1 MSFHVSSWSIKNPV
15 ATLVMFLVLGIVG
28 LFSFKQL
35 GIDQLP
41 NIDLPAVMVTVTQ
54 PGAGPAELEFQVTK
68 KVEDAVASLGNIDQ
82 ISSTVTDGSSS
93 TIINFV
99 LGTDSNQATNDVRN
113 AVAQIR
119 QSLPL
124 DINEPIVRRLEFAG
138 GSVMT
143 YAVASDKRSVEE
155 LSDLVDRK
163 ISRDLVNVPGVAQIN
178 RLGGVD
184 REIRVDLDP
193 ARLQAFGITATQV
206 NDQIRTFNV
215 NLPGGRGNIGGAEQN
230 VRTLGS
236 AKTVEE
242 LKNYRIVLPDGANV
256 TLSSLGEVTD
266 GFGDLRKA
274 AYLNGESVVAF
285 SVQRST
291 GSSLV
296 SVEEGVRKAIEQLK
310 TTLPEE
316 IELRLIFTR
325 ADSIRESYQATI
337 DSLVIGSLLTVAT
350 VGIFLRNWRVTLI
363 TAIAL
368 PLSIIPTFLVMKAL
382 NYTLNGMTLL
392 GLALAVGN
400 LVDDAIC
407 MIENIDQHLD
417 MGKKPFKA
425 AWDGARE
432 IGLAVVATTAT
443 IVAVFIPVAF
453 MGGIPGQFFQPFG
466 VTVAV
471 STMFSTLVATTMTPM
486 LSAYLLKPKSKGL
499 KVDPLKVDPL
509 FAKRGQLAKVDKLKV
524 DPLKVDPLF
533 AKRGQLAKVDK
544 LKVDKLKV
552 DKLKVESWQNNHQPN
567 NHQPNNHQPNNHQ
580 PNNHQ
585 PNNHQP
591 NNLQPNNLQPNNLQ
605 PNNLQPNN
613 HQSRRIQPYRGI
625 LTWALKHRITT
636 MLIAVA
642 FFIAS
647 LQLVQFIPK
656 GLFNNGDTGV
666 STVSI
671 ELPPGSQLSETID
684 VIQETNRLLQSNPAV
699 ENVLARAG
707 DDGVNSGIVY
717 AKLLPKEQREISQQE
732 FEQQMR
738 EGFQKIPGARV
749 TFRSQ
754 GAGGSS
760 KDLSIVLKSENGE
773 LLSQT
778 AQTLEQQMRQSP
790 GLVEVTSSESL
801 VKPEIVIVP
810 NPARAADLGVSVQA
824 IARTASLALIGDLES
839 NLAKF
844 DLPDRQ
850 IPIRVQLDPESRDD
864 IETLKNLRVPSRN
877 GTLVPIA
884 AVADIRLGSGP
895 AQIDRFN
902 RARKVSLGANLQG
915 ISLGDAIAKVKS
927 LPAMNP
933 LPPGVSEEP
942 AGDAKIMRDIFGGF
956 LSALGLAVL
965 SIYAILVLLYNSFL
979 YPFGILVALP
989 LSIGGALMGLLV
1001 AQKEL
1006 GLYALIGIV
1015 LLMGLVTKNAI
1026 LLVDFALA
1034 DQKEGTSQFKAVIQA
1049 GVSRLRPILM
1059 TSVSTVAGMIPIA
1072 LEWGAAGE
1080 VRSPMAIAVIGG
1092 FTTSTLLTLV
1102 VVPVLFTYV
1111 DNLVRW
1117 ARKTLFGS
1125 KTQDYQDDVVEV
1137 EVEPEHYLS
1146 NGTSVAASNGKF

>member
-82 ISSTVTDGSSS
+82 ISSTVTDGSSR

-143 YAVASDKRSVEE
+143 YAVASDKSSVDE

-163 ISRDLVNVPGVAQIN
+163 ISRDLVNVPGVAQID

-193 ARLQAFGITATQV
+193 ARLQAFAITATQV

-256 TLSSLGEVTD
+256 PLSSLGEVTD

-285 SVQRST
+285 SVLRST

-296 SVEEGVRKAIEQLK
+296 SVQEGVRKAVKQLK

-325 ADSIRESYQATI
+325 GDSIRESYQATI

-382 NYTLNGMTLL
+382 NYTLNNLTLL

-443 IVAVFIPVAF
+443 IVAVFLPVAF

-486 LSAYLLKPKSKGL
+486 LSAYLLKPKSKA
-499 KVDPLKVDPL
+499 LKVDPL
-509 FAKRGQLAKVDKLKV
+509 FAKRGQLAKV
-524 DPLKVDPLF
+524 
-533 AKRGQLAKVDK
+533 
-544 LKVDKLKV
+544 
-552 DKLKVESWQNNHQPN
+552 ESWQNNHQPN
-567 NHQPNNHQPNNHQ
+567 NNQPNNHQSNNLQPNNLQPNNHQPNNL
-580 PNNHQ
+580 Q

-591 NNLQPNNLQPNNLQ
+591 NNLQPNNLQPNNHQ

-613 HQSRRIQPYRGI
+613 HQSRRIQPYRGL

-636 MLIAVA
+636 ILIAVA
-642 FFIAS
+642 FFIGS

-656 GLFNNGDTGV
+656 GLFSNEDTGV
-666 STVSI
+666 STVLI
-671 ELPPGSQLSETID
+671 DLPPGSELSETID
-684 VIQETNRLLQSNPAV
+684 VVQETNRLLQSNPAV

-707 DDGVNSGIVY
+707 NDGVNSGIVY
-717 AKLLPKEQREISQQE
+717 AKLLPKDQREISQKE

-749 TFRSQ
+749 SFRSQ
-754 GAGGSS
+754 SRGGSS
-760 KDLSIVLKSENGE
+760 KDLSIVLKSDNGE

-778 AQTLEQQMRQSP
+778 AQALEQQMRQSP

-895 AQIDRFN
+895 AQIDRLN
-902 RARKVSLGANLQG
+902 RARQVSLGANLQG

-1015 LLMGLVTKNAI
+1015 LLMGLVT
-1026 LLVDFALA
+1026 
-1034 DQKEGTSQFKAVIQA
+1034 
-1049 GVSRLRPILM
+1049 
-1059 TSVSTVAGMIPIA
+1059 
-1072 LEWGAAGE
+1072 
-1080 VRSPMAIAVIGG
+1080 
-1092 FTTSTLLTLV
+1092 
-1102 VVPVLFTYV
+1102 
-1111 DNLVRW
+1111 
-1117 ARKTLFGS
+1117 
-1125 KTQDYQDDVVEV
+1125 
-1137 EVEPEHYLS
+1137 
-1146 NGTSVAASNGKF
+1146 

>member
-28 LFSFKQL
+28 LFSFNQL
-35 GIDQLP
+35 GIDRLP

-68 KVEDAVASLGNIDQ
+68 KVEDAVASLGDIDQ
-82 ISSTVTDGSSS
+82 IRSTVTDGSSS
-93 TIINFV
+93 TVINFV

-163 ISRDLVNVPGVAQIN
+163 ISRDLVNVAGVAQID

-206 NDQIRTFNV
+206 NDQIRSFNV

-266 GFGDLRKA
+266 GFGDLRTA
-274 AYLNGESVVAF
+274 AYLNGKSVVAF
-285 SVQRST
+285 SVLRST
-291 GSSLV
+291 GSTLV
-296 SVEEGVRKAIEQLK
+296 SVEEGVRKAVKQLK
-310 TTLPEE
+310 TTLPED
-316 IELRLIFTR
+316 IELPLIFTR
-325 ADSIRESYQATI
+325 ADSIRDSYQATI
-337 DSLVIGSLLTVAT
+337 DSLIIGSLLTVLT

-368 PLSIIPTFLVMKAL
+368 PLSIIPTFLVIKAL
-382 NYTLNGMTLL
+382 NYTLNNMSLL

-417 MGKKPFKA
+417 MGKKPLKA

-443 IVAVFIPVAF
+443 IVAVFLPVAF

-486 LSAYLLKPKSKGL
+486 LSAYLLKPKSK
-499 KVDPLKVDPL
+499 
-509 FAKRGQLAKVDKLKV
+509 R
-524 DPLKVDPLF
+524 
-533 AKRGQLAKVDK
+533 
-544 LKVDKLKV
+544 LKVDKLN
-552 DKLKVESWQNNHQPN
+552 VESSPN
-567 NHQPNNHQPNNHQ
+567 NHKS
-580 PNNHQ
+580 
-585 PNNHQP
+585 
-591 NNLQPNNLQPNNLQ
+591 NNLPFKNAKGEQPATNQKRP
-605 PNNLQPNN
+605 
-613 HQSRRIQPYRGI
+613 IQPYRSL

-642 FFIAS
+642 FFIGS

-656 GLFNNGDTGV
+656 GLFNDGDTGI
-666 STVSI
+666 STI
-671 ELPPGSQLSETID
+671 LIDLPPGSQLNETID
-684 VIQETNRLLQSNPAV
+684 VVQQTNRLLQSNPAV
-699 ENVLARAG
+699 ENVLASAG
-707 DDGVNSGIVY
+707 DDGINFGTVY
-717 AKLLPKEQREISQQE
+717 AKLLPKEEREISQKE
-732 FEQQMR
+732 FAQQMR
-738 EGFQKIPGARV
+738 QAFQKIAGARV
-749 TFRSQ
+749 SFRSQ
-754 GAGGSS
+754 SRGGST

-778 AQTLEQQMRQSP
+778 AQALEKQMRQIP

-844 DLPDRQ
+844 DLSDRQ
-850 IPIRVQLDPESRDD
+850 IPIRVQLDPESRND

-877 GTLVPIA
+877 GTLVPIT

-895 AQIDRFN
+895 AEIKRFN
-902 RARKVSLGANLQG
+902 RARQVSLGGNLQG
-915 ISLGDAIAKVKS
+915 MSLGDAIAKVKS

-942 AGDAKIMRDIFGGF
+942 AGDAKIQQDIFSRF
-956 LSALGLAVL
+956 FSALGLAVL

-1034 DQKEGTSQFKAVIQA
+1034 NHKEGKSQFQAVIQA

-1059 TSVSTVAGMIPIA
+1059 TSVSTIAGMIPIA

-1111 DNLVRW
+1111 DNFVRW
-1117 ARKTLFGS
+1117 TRKTLFGS
-1125 KTQDYQDDVVEV
+1125 KTQDSQDLVKL
-1137 EVEPEHYLS
+1137 EVEPEHYS
-1146 NGTSVAASNGKF
+1146 NNGTSVAASNGKF

>member
-1 MSFHVSSWSIKNPV
+1 
-15 ATLVMFLVLGIVG
+15 MFLVLGIVG
-28 LFSFKQL
+28 LFSFNQL
-35 GIDQLP
+35 GIDRLP

-68 KVEDAVASLGNIDQ
+68 KVEDAVASLGDIDQ
-82 ISSTVTDGSSS
+82 IRSTVTDGSSS
-93 TIINFV
+93 TVINFV

-206 NDQIRTFNV
+206 NDQIRSFNV

-266 GFGDLRKA
+266 GFGDLRTA
-274 AYLNGESVVAF
+274 AYLNGKSVVAF
-285 SVQRST
+285 SVLRST
-291 GSSLV
+291 GSTLV
-296 SVEEGVRKAIEQLK
+296 SVEEGVRKAVKQLK
-310 TTLPEE
+310 TTLPED
-316 IELRLIFTR
+316 IELPLIFTR
-325 ADSIRESYQATI
+325 ADSIRDSYQATI
-337 DSLVIGSLLTVAT
+337 DSLVIGSLLTVLT

-368 PLSIIPTFLVMKAL
+368 PLSIIPTFLVIKAL
-382 NYTLNGMTLL
+382 NYTLNNMSLL

-417 MGKKPFKA
+417 MGKKPIRA

-443 IVAVFIPVAF
+443 IVAVFLPVAF

-499 KVDPLKVDPL
+499 KVNK
-509 FAKRGQLAKVDKLKV
+509 FKVDK
-524 DPLKVDPLF
+524 F
-533 AKRGQLAKVDK
+533 
-544 LKVDKLKV
+544 
-552 DKLKVESWQNNHQPN
+552 KVESWPNNHQPN

-591 NNLQPNNLQPNNLQ
+591 NNLQPANHQPNNHQPNNHQPNNLQ
-605 PNNLQPNN
+605 PTTEQPATD
-613 HQSRRIQPYRGI
+613 QRRPIQPYRSL

-642 FFIAS
+642 FFIGS

-656 GLFNNGDTGV
+656 GLFNDGDTGI
-666 STVSI
+666 STI
-671 ELPPGSQLSETID
+671 LIDLPPGSQLNETID
-684 VIQETNRLLQSNPAV
+684 VVQETNRLLQSNPAV
-699 ENVLARAG
+699 ENVLASAG
-707 DDGVNSGIVY
+707 DDGINSGTVY
-717 AKLLPKEQREISQQE
+717 AKLLPKEEREISQKE
-732 FEQQMR
+732 FNQQMR
-738 EGFQKIPGARV
+738 QAFQNIAGARIR
-749 TFRSQ
+749 FRSQ
-754 GAGGSS
+754 GGGGSS
-760 KDLSIVLKSENGE
+760 QDLSIILKSENGE
-773 LLSQT
+773 LLAQT
-778 AQTLEQQMRQSP
+778 AQALEKQMRQIP

-844 DLPDRQ
+844 DLSDRQ
-850 IPIRVQLDPESRDD
+850 IPIRVQLDPESRND

-877 GTLVPIA
+877 GTLVPIT

-895 AQIDRFN
+895 AEIKRFN
-902 RARKVSLGANLQG
+902 RARQVSLGGNLQG

-942 AGDAKIMRDIFGGF
+942 AGDAKIQQDIFSRF
-956 LSALGLAVL
+956 FSALGLAVL

-1034 DQKEGTSQFKAVIQA
+1034 NQKEGTSQFKAVIQA

-1059 TSVSTVAGMIPIA
+1059 TSVSTIAGMIPIA

-1117 ARKTLFGS
+1117 TRKTLFGS
-1125 KTQDYQDDVVEV
+1125 KTQYSQDLVEV
-1137 EVEPEHYLS
+1137 DVEPEQYLS